1 MNEKKKSGDN
11 DTNYFQ
17 STPYTDTWSM
27 HTARFWHF
35 NVKCQVSSY
44 LLKLFNIFVMVA
56 ALSTL
61 CLNEGGQ
68 RVFAKGVFSVNVLE
82 NALEY
87 VRNVLRINKDKT
99 ALITAVTSTS

>member
-1 MNEKKKSGDN
+1 
-11 DTNYFQ
+11 
-17 STPYTDTWSM
+17 
-27 HTARFWHF
+27 
-35 NVKCQVSSY
+35 
-44 LLKLFNIFVMVA
+44 MVA

-68 RVFAKGVFSVNVLE
+68 CVFTKDVFSVNVLE

-99 ALITAVTSTS
+99 ALISVVTSTS